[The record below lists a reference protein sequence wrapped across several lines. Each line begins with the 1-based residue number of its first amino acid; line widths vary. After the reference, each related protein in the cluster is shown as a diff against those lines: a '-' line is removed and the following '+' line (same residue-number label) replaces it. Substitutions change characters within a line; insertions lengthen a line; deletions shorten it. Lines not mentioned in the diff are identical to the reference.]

1 MSQAA
6 KRLFFVEAQEQLLE
20 LESIVQ
26 SMQPGSPNDESLAA
40 LFRIFHTI
48 KGSAS
53 IFDFRVIVDFIHQ
66 CESELS
72 QLRAQ
77 PQLLNQ
83 AMLDDLYRQID
94 QLTRLL
100 QAAETEQLA
109 TSSPQIENQTP
120 VTESE
125 WHLSLRFDAQ
135 AFQMG
140 IDPAAII
147 DFLRQQG
154 RILYLQTL
162 LDDLP
167 EWSQYNPLDCYF
179 ALELGLQTQLGQ
191 DELRQ
196 SLSLHSPYLRAEILS
211 KNATNAQFEAL
222 ATQLSTH
229 PARLMAL
236 WQQLGV
242 IALAAESTT
251 KPITFTEQRRGVR
264 VDPDRLDLLIH
275 LVGELILAGEGS
287 NLHAQ
292 RLEDEELLQSQHLM
306 NRLLNQL
313 RSQALQ
319 LRMVPISDAFER
331 FPRVVRETAES
342 LGKIVRFERL
352 GGQTELDKQIIDQ
365 LFDPLLHL
373 IRNALDHG
381 LETVE
386 QRRAAGKPDS
396 GVLTV
401 SARQDAGL
409 IEIEVRDDGRG
420 LDERQIQERAW
431 HLGLI
436 QRDEVLDRERLAQLI
451 FHPGFSTS
459 HEVNALSGRGVGLD
473 VVKRSVEALRGQIS
487 LHSEPGLG
495 CVFKLRMPLTLAIVQ
510 VFRLRVAT
518 AQFIMPVDQIKACF
532 GLRDPKADQLK
543 HIAWQG
549 EMLPL
554 LHLGALF
561 GIASPSAKRRDIAV
575 ISHGSQR
582 VGLVVDELCGE
593 MAAVIKP
600 MHELLQQLPCLTGSS
615 TLPDGQMALQ
625 LDARQLIELAE
636 QREQDSSR
644 KSPFIIPYGAEV
656 LNGRS

>member
-222 ATQLSTH
+222 AT
-229 PARLMAL
+229 
-236 WQQLGV
+236 
-242 IALAAESTT
+242 
-251 KPITFTEQRRGVR
+251 
-264 VDPDRLDLLIH
+264 D
-275 LVGELILAGEGS
+275 
-287 NLHAQ
+287 
-292 RLEDEELLQSQHLM
+292 
-306 NRLLNQL
+306 
-313 RSQALQ
+313 
-319 LRMVPISDAFER
+319 
-331 FPRVVRETAES
+331 
-342 LGKIVRFERL
+342 
-352 GGQTELDKQIIDQ
+352 
-365 LFDPLLHL
+365 
-373 IRNALDHG
+373 
-381 LETVE
+381 
-386 QRRAAGKPDS
+386 
-396 GVLTV
+396 
-401 SARQDAGL
+401 
-409 IEIEVRDDGRG
+409 
-420 LDERQIQERAW
+420 
-431 HLGLI
+431 
-436 QRDEVLDRERLAQLI
+436 
-451 FHPGFSTS
+451 
-459 HEVNALSGRGVGLD
+459 
-473 VVKRSVEALRGQIS
+473 
-487 LHSEPGLG
+487 
-495 CVFKLRMPLTLAIVQ
+495 
-510 VFRLRVAT
+510 
-518 AQFIMPVDQIKACF
+518 
-532 GLRDPKADQLK
+532 
-543 HIAWQG
+543 
-549 EMLPL
+549 
-554 LHLGALF
+554 
-561 GIASPSAKRRDIAV
+561 
-575 ISHGSQR
+575 
-582 VGLVVDELCGE
+582 
-593 MAAVIKP
+593 
-600 MHELLQQLPCLTGSS
+600 
-615 TLPDGQMALQ
+615 
-625 LDARQLIELAE
+625 
-636 QREQDSSR
+636 R
-644 KSPFIIPYGAEV
+644 KSV
-656 LNGRS
+656 V